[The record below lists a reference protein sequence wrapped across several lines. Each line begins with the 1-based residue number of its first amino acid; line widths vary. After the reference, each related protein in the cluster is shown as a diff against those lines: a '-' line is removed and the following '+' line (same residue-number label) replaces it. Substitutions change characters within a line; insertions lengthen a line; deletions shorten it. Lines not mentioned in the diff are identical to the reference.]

1 MRPLFLLPLL
11 LLSSPAL
18 AAVESNLTLS
28 LPGDVQ
34 KSTAIYDCATDTPLS
49 VTYINAEPNF
59 LAVIPIDGEDLIFV
73 NTLAASGAKY
83 EAGKYVWW
91 NKGADA
97 TLTDLTEGLD
107 AAPVLTCHERIETP

>member
-1 MRPLFLLPLL
+1 MRTISL
-11 LLSSPAL
+11 AL
-18 AAVESNLTLS
+18 CFALVAPQAGATEFSLNLS
-28 LPGDVQ
+28 LSGDVQ
-34 KSTAIYDCATDTPLS
+34 TITANYDCGTETPLT
-49 VTYINAEPNF
+49 VTYLNAAPNF
-59 LAVIPIDGEDLIFV
+59 LALIPVDGEEIVFV

-107 AAPVLTCHERIETP
+107 AAPLLTCHERIETP